1 MICGNEAAK
10 EAEEGYNPMKV
21 CDLAL
26 FIVGRNKEKN
36 SKIHYE
42 LSVEDLN
49 DSHILT
55 KDHNLRVK
63 LHEAQVKY
71 FHYNFQSGG
80 VNRKLVVN
88 FDGRYGKFD
97 ICVKKAT
104 KRPSFSAQNC

>member
-1 MICGNEAAK
+1 
-10 EAEEGYNPMKV
+10 MKI

-63 LHEAQVKY
+63 LHE
-71 FHYNFQSGG
+71 S
-80 VNRKLVVN
+80 
-88 FDGRYGKFD
+88 
-97 ICVKKAT
+97 
-104 KRPSFSAQNC
+104 